1 MKISSSISIFASLL
15 SLAAVATIQL
25 KPFDEKTEVAAARK
39 AIESRYSVLTE
50 AIYNS
55 DVEKADPIIHEYFTM
70 LPMLDGEI
78 DDDSTED
85 EGDYLSAIEEG
96 QAILSIQK
104 VNVPEG
110 AKLERKITSFIAGR
124 RLATA
129 VYSETM
135 KSEFEDTEGEYGAKG
150 KMHKLETVS
159 VFHDQWYK
167 GISDDSEEIEWY
179 LYDREATSILFKL
192 DGKPFEPPM
201 GDGQVSKF
209 FK

>member
-1 MKISSSISIFASLL
+1 MKISHSIPIATSLL
-15 SLAAVATIQL
+15 SLALVAAVQL

-39 AIESRYSVLTE
+39 AIESRYSVLTD

-55 DVEKADPIIHEYFTM
+55 DVEKADTIIHEYFTM
-70 LPMLDGEI
+70 LPMLDDEI
-78 DDDSTED
+78 DDENTED
-85 EGDYLSAIEEG
+85 EGEYLSAIEEG

-104 VNVPEG
+104 VNVPED
-110 AKLERKITSFIAGR
+110 AKLERKITSFVAGR

-150 KMHKLETVS
+150 KMHKFETVS
-159 VFHDQWYK
+159 IFHDQWYK
-167 GISDDSEEIEWY
+167 GISDDDSEEIEWY

-192 DGKPFEPPM
+192 DGKPFQPAD
-201 GDGQVSKF
+201 DGQLARLLK
-209 FK
+209 